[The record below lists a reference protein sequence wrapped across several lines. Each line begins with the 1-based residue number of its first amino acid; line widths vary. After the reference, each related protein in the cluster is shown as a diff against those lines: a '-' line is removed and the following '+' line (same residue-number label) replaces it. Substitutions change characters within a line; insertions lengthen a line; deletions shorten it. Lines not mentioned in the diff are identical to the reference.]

1 MAGDP
6 TIKAKV
12 ITIPKTMP
20 TKTKR
25 LFMTKNYFTL
35 VKNEMNYPI
44 WKNPLIK
51 KLQS

>member
-6 TIKAKV
+6 IIKAKV

-35 VKNEMNYPI
+35 VKNEMNFI
-44 WKNPLIK
+44 
-51 KLQS
+51 QSGRIL

>member
-6 TIKAKV
+6 IIKAKA
-12 ITIPKTMP
+12 ITIPKIIP

-25 LFMTKNYFTL
+25 MFMTKNYSSL

-44 WKNPLIK
+44 WKNPLI
-51 KLQS
+51 